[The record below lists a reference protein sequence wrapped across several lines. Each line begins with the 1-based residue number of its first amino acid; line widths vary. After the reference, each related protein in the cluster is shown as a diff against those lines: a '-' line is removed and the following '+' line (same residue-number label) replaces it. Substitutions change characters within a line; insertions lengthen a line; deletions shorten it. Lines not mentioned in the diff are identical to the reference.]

1 MESVKTGKTNKV
13 GKNTEMAHTKT
24 NKETHFKQ
32 VSAIT
37 NRIRSIGGIFTK
49 IAKKVRELVKKHPK
63 KSSAALV
70 VLTPVA
76 CKRAKEL
83 DDKVQDKS
91 KQAEK
96 ENKINWWKYSGLTI
110 ATSLLLAAC
119 SAGDIDKQIELE
131 QEKQKTEQE
140 KKEAENARD
149 RANKS
154 EIELEQ
160 ERQKTNKSGIELANS
175 QIKAEQERQKTEQ
188 EKQKANKSEIEL
200 EQQKQKTINTQ
211 RDLIK
216 EQKDFIKETE
226 QNCQE
231 KHGQLFIKR
240 ARIKTGITTGIA
252 IEIEAECK
260 TPKPTKTNQTPIQ
273 PKHLPNSKH
282 PHSQRGSKAQELI
295 AYLLFEQKDFIIET
309 EQKCQEK
316 HNQFFIKKAGI
327 KGGAIEVEA
336 ECKTP
341 KPTKTNQT
349 PIQPKHLPN
358 SKQPHSQRGSKAQE
372 LIAYLQK
379 ELESLPYSQKA
390 IAKQVD
396 FYKPSSIAYLELD
409 PRDFKV
415 TEEWQNE
422 NLKIRSKAQAKMLEM
437 RKPQANLSPSQSFL
451 FVQRIFAD
459 INKEIEAAANTEKKA
474 EKVGY
479 GYSKRV

>member
-1 MESVKTGKTNKV
+1 MESVKIGRTNKV
-13 GKNTEMAHTKT
+13 GKNAETANTKT
-24 NKETHFKQ
+24 NKETHFKR
-32 VSAIT
+32 VGAIK
-37 NRIRSIGGIFTK
+37 NMFRSIGGIFTK

-63 KSSAALV
+63 KSNAALV
-70 VLTPVA
+70 VLTHVA

-96 ENKINWWKYSGLTI
+96 ENQINWWKYSGLTI

-119 SAGDIDKQIELE
+119 STGDIDKQIELE
-131 QEKQKTEQE
+131 QEKQKANKSGIELEQERQKTEQE
-140 KKEAENARD
+140 KQK
-149 RANKS
+149 ANKS

-231 KHGQLFIKR
+231 KHGQLFIKK

-260 TPKPTKTNQTPIQ
+260 TPKP
-273 PKHLPNSKH
+273 
-282 PHSQRGSKAQELI
+282 A
-295 AYLLFEQKDFIIET
+295 
-309 EQKCQEK
+309 
-316 HNQFFIKKAGI
+316 
-327 KGGAIEVEA
+327 
-336 ECKTP
+336 
-341 KPTKTNQT
+341 KTNQT

-390 IAKQVD
+390 IAKQVN
-396 FYKPSSIAYLELD
+396 FYRPSSIAYLELD

-415 TEEWQNE
+415 TEEWQKE

-437 RKPQANLSPSQSFL
+437 RKTQAHLSTSQSLL
-451 FVQRIFAD
+451 FVQKIFAD
-459 INKEIEAAANTEKKA
+459 INKEIKVVANTEKKA
-474 EKVGY
+474 EKAGY

>member
-13 GKNTEMAHTKT
+13 GKNTETADTKA
-24 NKETHFKQ
+24 NKEAHFKQ
-32 VSAIT
+32 ASAIT
-37 NRIRSIGGIFTK
+37 NTIRSIGGFFTK
-49 IAKKVRELVKKHPK
+49 IAKRVRELVKKHPK
-63 KSSAALV
+63 KSRAALV
-70 VLTPVA
+70 VLTHVA
-76 CKRAKEL
+76 CRKAKEL

-96 ENKINWWKYSGLTI
+96 ENQINWWKYSGLTI
-110 ATSLLLAAC
+110 AASLLLAAC
-119 SAGDIDKQIELE
+119 SAGDTDKQIELE
-131 QEKQKTEQE
+131 QEKQKANKSGIELEQERQKTEQE
-140 KKEAENARD
+140 RQKT
-149 RANKS
+149 NKS

-231 KHGQLFIKR
+231 KHGQLFIKK

-260 TPKPTKTNQTPIQ
+260 TPKP
-273 PKHLPNSKH
+273 
-282 PHSQRGSKAQELI
+282 A
-295 AYLLFEQKDFIIET
+295 
-309 EQKCQEK
+309 
-316 HNQFFIKKAGI
+316 
-327 KGGAIEVEA
+327 
-336 ECKTP
+336 
-341 KPTKTNQT
+341 KTNQT

-409 PRDFKV
+409 PRDFNV
-415 TEEWQNE
+415 TEEWQKE

-437 RKPQANLSPSQSFL
+437 RNPQAHLSNSQSLLFL
-451 FVQRIFAD
+451 QKIFAD
-459 INKEIEAAANTEKKA
+459 INKEIETAANTEKKA
-474 EKVGY
+474 EKAGY
-479 GYSKRV
+479 GYSKRM

>member
-13 GKNTEMAHTKT
+13 GKNTEMVNAKT

-37 NRIRSIGGIFTK
+37 NTLRSIGGIFTK
-49 IAKKVRELVKKHPK
+49 IMKRVRELVKKHPK
-63 KSSAALV
+63 KSNAALV
-70 VLTPVA
+70 VLTHVA

-96 ENKINWWKYSGLTI
+96 ENQINWWKYSGLTI

-119 SAGDIDKQIELE
+119 STGDIDKQIELE
-131 QEKQKTEQE
+131 QEK
-140 KKEAENARD
+140 KEVENARD

-154 EIELEQ
+154 GIELEQQRQKTEQ

-175 QIKAEQERQKTEQ
+175 QIKAEQERQKT
-188 EKQKANKSEIEL
+188 NKSGIEL
-200 EQQKQKTINTQ
+200 EQQRQKAEQEKQKTINTQ

-231 KHGQLFIKR
+231 KHGQLFIKKT
-240 ARIKTGITTGIA
+240 RIKTGITTGIA

-260 TPKPTKTNQTPIQ
+260 TPKP
-273 PKHLPNSKH
+273 
-282 PHSQRGSKAQELI
+282 A
-295 AYLLFEQKDFIIET
+295 
-309 EQKCQEK
+309 
-316 HNQFFIKKAGI
+316 
-327 KGGAIEVEA
+327 
-336 ECKTP
+336 
-341 KPTKTNQT
+341 KTNQT

-358 SKQPHSQRGSKAQE
+358 SKQPRSQRGSKAQE
-372 LIAYLQK
+372 FIAYLQK

-396 FYKPSSIAYLELD
+396 FYRPSSIAYLELD
-409 PRDFKV
+409 PRDFNA
-415 TEEWQNE
+415 TEEWQKE

-437 RKPQANLSPSQSFL
+437 RSLKLDPQAHLSASQSLL
-451 FVQRIFAD
+451 FVQKIFAD
-459 INKEIEAAANTEKKA
+459 VNKEIEASANTEKKA
-474 EKVGY
+474 EKAGY

>member
-1 MESVKTGKTNKV
+1 MKSVKTGKTNKV
-13 GKNTEMAHTKT
+13 GKNTGMANTKT

-32 VSAIT
+32 VSAII

-49 IAKKVRELVKKHPK
+49 IMKRVRELVKKHPK
-63 KSSAALV
+63 KSKVVLV
-70 VLTPVA
+70 VLTHVA

-96 ENKINWWKYSGLTI
+96 ENQINWWKYSGLTI

-119 SAGDIDKQIELE
+119 STGDIDKQIELE
-131 QEKQKTEQE
+131 QEKQKANKSGIELEQERQKTEQE
-140 KKEAENARD
+140 KQK
-149 RANKS
+149 ANKS

-231 KHGQLFIKR
+231 KHGQLFIKKT
-240 ARIKTGITTGIA
+240 RIKTGITTGIA

-260 TPKPTKTNQTPIQ
+260 TPKP
-273 PKHLPNSKH
+273 
-282 PHSQRGSKAQELI
+282 A
-295 AYLLFEQKDFIIET
+295 
-309 EQKCQEK
+309 
-316 HNQFFIKKAGI
+316 
-327 KGGAIEVEA
+327 
-336 ECKTP
+336 
-341 KPTKTNQT
+341 KTNQT

-390 IAKQVD
+390 IVKQVD

-437 RKPQANLSPSQSFL
+437 RKPQANLSPSQSLL
-451 FVQRIFAD
+451 FVQKIFAD
-459 INKEIEAAANTEKKA
+459 INKEIEVVANTEKKA

>member
-1 MESVKTGKTNKV
+1 MKSVKTGKTNKV
-13 GKNTEMAHTKT
+13 GKNTETADTKA

-32 VSAIT
+32 ANAIT
-37 NRIRSIGGIFTK
+37 NTIRSIGGFFTK

-63 KSSAALV
+63 KSEAALV
-70 VLTPVA
+70 VLTHVA
-76 CKRAKEL
+76 CKEAKEL

-96 ENKINWWKYSGLTI
+96 ENQINWWKYSGLTI

-119 SAGDIDKQIELE
+119 SAGDTDKQIELE
-131 QEKQKTEQE
+131 QEKQEANKSGIELEQERQKTEQE
-140 KKEAENARD
+140 RQKT
-149 RANKS
+149 NKS

-231 KHGQLFIKR
+231 KHGQLFIKK

-273 PKHLPNSKH
+273 PKHLPNSK
-282 PHSQRGSKAQELI
+282 
-295 AYLLFEQKDFIIET
+295 
-309 EQKCQEK
+309 
-316 HNQFFIKKAGI
+316 
-327 KGGAIEVEA
+327 
-336 ECKTP
+336 
-341 KPTKTNQT
+341 
-349 PIQPKHLPN
+349 QPR
-358 SKQPHSQRGSKAQE
+358 SQRGSKAQE

-409 PRDFKV
+409 PRDFSV
-415 TEEWQNE
+415 TEEWQKE

-437 RKPQANLSPSQSFL
+437 RHLKPDPQAHLSTSQSL
-451 FVQRIFAD
+451 LLVQKIFAD
-459 INKEIEAAANTEKKA
+459 INKEIKVVANTEKKV
-474 EKVGY
+474 EKAGY

>member
-13 GKNTEMAHTKT
+13 GKNTETANTKA

-32 VSAIT
+32 ANAIT
-37 NRIRSIGGIFTK
+37 NIIRSIGGFFTK
-49 IAKKVRELVKKHPK
+49 IAKRVRELVKKHPK
-63 KSSAALV
+63 KSNVALV
-70 VLTPVA
+70 VLTHVV
-76 CKRAKEL
+76 CRKAKEL

-96 ENKINWWKYSGLTI
+96 ENQINWWKYSGLTI
-110 ATSLLLAAC
+110 TASLLLAAC

-131 QEKQKTEQE
+131 QEKQE
-140 KKEAENARD
+140 
-149 RANKS
+149 ANKS
-154 EIELEQ
+154 GIELEQERQKTNKSGIELEQERQKTEQ

-175 QIKAEQERQKTEQ
+175 QIKVEQ

-231 KHGQLFIKR
+231 KHGQLFIKK

-273 PKHLPNSKH
+273 PKHLPNSK
-282 PHSQRGSKAQELI
+282 
-295 AYLLFEQKDFIIET
+295 
-309 EQKCQEK
+309 
-316 HNQFFIKKAGI
+316 
-327 KGGAIEVEA
+327 
-336 ECKTP
+336 
-341 KPTKTNQT
+341 
-349 PIQPKHLPN
+349 QPR
-358 SKQPHSQRGSKAQE
+358 SQRGSKAQE

-409 PRDFKV
+409 PRDFKA
-415 TEEWQNE
+415 TEEWQKE

-437 RKPQANLSPSQSFL
+437 RSLKPDPQAHLSTSQSL
-451 FVQRIFAD
+451 LLVQKIFAD
-459 INKEIEAAANTEKKA
+459 VSKEIKVVANTEKKV
-474 EKVGY
+474 EKAGY
-479 GYSKRV
+479 GYSKRM

>member
-13 GKNTEMAHTKT
+13 GKNTEMANTKT

-37 NRIRSIGGIFTK
+37 NIIRSIGGIFTK
-49 IAKKVRELVKKHPK
+49 IVKKVRELFKKHPK
-63 KSSAALV
+63 KSKVALV
-70 VLTPVA
+70 VLTHAA

-96 ENKINWWKYSGLTI
+96 ENQINWWKYSGLTI

-119 SAGDIDKQIELE
+119 STGDIDKQIELE
-131 QEKQKTEQE
+131 QEKQKANKSGIELEQERQKTEQE
-140 KKEAENARD
+140 KQK
-149 RANKS
+149 ANKS

-188 EKQKANKSEIEL
+188 ERQKTEQEKQKTNKSEIEL

-231 KHGQLFIKR
+231 KHGQLFIKKT
-240 ARIKTGITTGIA
+240 RIKTGITTGIA

-260 TPKPTKTNQTPIQ
+260 TPKP
-273 PKHLPNSKH
+273 
-282 PHSQRGSKAQELI
+282 A
-295 AYLLFEQKDFIIET
+295 
-309 EQKCQEK
+309 
-316 HNQFFIKKAGI
+316 
-327 KGGAIEVEA
+327 
-336 ECKTP
+336 
-341 KPTKTNQT
+341 KTNQT

-358 SKQPHSQRGSKAQE
+358 SKQPHSQRGSKTQE

-390 IAKQVD
+390 IAKQVN

-409 PRDFKV
+409 PRDLKV

-437 RKPQANLSPSQSFL
+437 RNPQAHLSTSQNLL
-451 FVQRIFAD
+451 FVQKIFAD
-459 INKEIEAAANTEKKA
+459 INKEIEATANTEKKA
-474 EKVGY
+474 EKAGY
-479 GYSKRV
+479 GYSKRM

>member
-1 MESVKTGKTNKV
+1 MKSVKTGRTNKV
-13 GKNTEMAHTKT
+13 GKNAETANTKA

-32 VSAIT
+32 VSVIT
-37 NRIRSIGGIFTK
+37 NRLRSIGGIFTK

-63 KSSAALV
+63 KSNAALV
-70 VLTPVA
+70 VLTHVA

-131 QEKQKTEQE
+131 QEKQKANKSGIELEQERQKTEQE
-140 KKEAENARD
+140 KQK
-149 RANKS
+149 ANKS

-231 KHGQLFIKR
+231 KHGQLFIKK

-273 PKHLPNSKH
+273 PKHLPNSKQ
-282 PHSQRGSKAQELI
+282 PRSQRGSKAQE
-295 AYLLFEQKDFIIET
+295 F
-309 EQKCQEK
+309 
-316 HNQFFIKKAGI
+316 
-327 KGGAIEVEA
+327 
-336 ECKTP
+336 
-341 KPTKTNQT
+341 
-349 PIQPKHLPN
+349 
-358 SKQPHSQRGSKAQE
+358 
-372 LIAYLQK
+372 IAYLQK

-390 IAKQVD
+390 IAKQVN

-415 TEEWQNE
+415 AEEWQNE

-437 RKPQANLSPSQSFL
+437 RNPQAHLSPFQSFSIL
-451 FVQRIFAD
+451 QNIVAD
-459 INKEIEAAANTEKKA
+459 INKGIEAAANTEKKA
-474 EKVGY
+474 EKAGY
-479 GYSKRV
+479 DYSKRM

>member
-1 MESVKTGKTNKV
+1 MKSVKTGKTNKV
-13 GKNTEMAHTKT
+13 GKNTEMANTKT

-32 VSAIT
+32 ASAIT
-37 NRIRSIGGIFTK
+37 NTLRSIGGIFTK
-49 IAKKVRELVKKHPK
+49 IVNKVRELFKKHPK
-63 KSSAALV
+63 KSKVALV
-70 VLTPVA
+70 VLTHAA

-96 ENKINWWKYSGLTI
+96 ENQINWWKYSGLTI

-119 SAGDIDKQIELE
+119 NAGDIDKQIELE
-131 QEKQKTEQE
+131 QEKQK
-140 KKEAENARD
+140 
-149 RANKS
+149 ANKS
-154 EIELEQ
+154 GIELEQ
-160 ERQKTNKSGIELANS
+160 ERQKTNKSGIELEQQRQRTEQEKQKTNKSEIELANS
-175 QIKAEQERQKTEQ
+175 QIKAEQEKQKT
-188 EKQKANKSEIEL
+188 NKSEIEL
-200 EQQKQKTINTQ
+200 ANSQIKAEQEKQKTNKSEIELANSQIKAEQEKQKTINTQ

-240 ARIKTGITTGIA
+240 TRIKTGITTGIA

-260 TPKPTKTNQTPIQ
+260 TPKP
-273 PKHLPNSKH
+273 
-282 PHSQRGSKAQELI
+282 A
-295 AYLLFEQKDFIIET
+295 
-309 EQKCQEK
+309 
-316 HNQFFIKKAGI
+316 
-327 KGGAIEVEA
+327 
-336 ECKTP
+336 
-341 KPTKTNQT
+341 KTNQT

-390 IAKQVD
+390 IAKQVN
-396 FYKPSSIAYLELD
+396 FYRPSSIAYLELD

-437 RKPQANLSPSQSFL
+437 RNLKPDPQAHLSTFQSFSIL
-451 FVQRIFAD
+451 QNIVAD
-459 INKEIEAAANTEKKA
+459 ISKEIEAAANTEKKA
-474 EKVGY
+474 EKAGY

>member
-13 GKNTEMAHTKT
+13 GKNTETANTKA

-37 NRIRSIGGIFTK
+37 NMIRSISGFFTK

-63 KSSAALV
+63 KSRVALV
-70 VLTPVA
+70 VLTHVA
-76 CKRAKEL
+76 CRKAKEL

-96 ENKINWWKYSGLTI
+96 ENQINWWKYSGLTI

-119 SAGDIDKQIELE
+119 STGDTDKQIEL
-131 QEKQKTEQE
+131 EQE

-154 EIELEQ
+154 GIELEQ
-160 ERQKTNKSGIELANS
+160 EKQKTNNTQKDLIK
-175 QIKAEQERQKTEQ
+175 KAEQ
-188 EKQKANKSEIEL
+188 NC
-200 EQQKQKTINTQ
+200 
-211 RDLIK
+211 K
-216 EQKDFIKETE
+216 E
-226 QNCQE
+226 N
-231 KHGQLFIKR
+231 HG
-240 ARIKTGITTGIA
+240 
-252 IEIEAECK
+252 
-260 TPKPTKTNQTPIQ
+260 
-273 PKHLPNSKH
+273 
-282 PHSQRGSKAQELI
+282 
-295 AYLLFEQKDFIIET
+295 
-309 EQKCQEK
+309 
-316 HNQFFIKKAGI
+316 QFFIKKVGI
-327 KGGAIEVEA
+327 KGGIAVEVEA

-358 SKQPHSQRGSKAQE
+358 SKQPRSQRGSKAQE

-409 PRDFKV
+409 PRDFKA
-415 TEEWQNE
+415 TEEWQKE

-437 RKPQANLSPSQSFL
+437 RHLKPDSQAHLSTSQSLLFL
-451 FVQRIFAD
+451 QKIFAD
-459 INKEIEAAANTEKKA
+459 VSKEIEVAANTEKKV
-474 EKVGY
+474 EKAGY
-479 GYSKRV
+479 GYSKRM

>member
-1 MESVKTGKTNKV
+1 MKSVKTGKTNKV
-13 GKNTEMAHTKT
+13 GKNTEMANTKT

-63 KSSAALV
+63 KGNVALV
-70 VLTPVA
+70 VLTHAA

-119 SAGDIDKQIELE
+119 SVGDIDKQI
-131 QEKQKTEQE
+131 K
-140 KKEAENARD
+140 
-149 RANKS
+149 
-154 EIELEQ
+154 LEQ
-160 ERQKTNKSGIELANS
+160 ERQKTEQEQQKTEQEKQKTNKSGIELEQQRQKTEQEKQKTNKSEIELANS
-175 QIKAEQERQKTEQ
+175 QIKAEQE
-188 EKQKANKSEIEL
+188 
-200 EQQKQKTINTQ
+200 KQKTINTQ

-231 KHGQLFIKR
+231 NHSQFFIKKVG
-240 ARIKTGITTGIA
+240 IKGGIA
-252 IEIEAECK
+252 IEI
-260 TPKPTKTNQTPIQ
+260 
-273 PKHLPNSKH
+273 
-282 PHSQRGSKAQELI
+282 
-295 AYLLFEQKDFIIET
+295 
-309 EQKCQEK
+309 
-316 HNQFFIKKAGI
+316 
-327 KGGAIEVEA
+327 EA

-358 SKQPHSQRGSKAQE
+358 SKQPHSQRGSKTQE

-390 IAKQVD
+390 IAKQVN
-396 FYKPSSIAYLELD
+396 FYRPSSIAYLELD
-409 PRDFKV
+409 PRDFNV

-437 RKPQANLSPSQSFL
+437 RNPQANLSPFQSFSIIQSI
-451 FVQRIFAD
+451 VAD

-479 GYSKRV
+479 GYSKRM

>member
-13 GKNTEMAHTKT
+13 GKNTEMANTKAS
-24 NKETHFKQ
+24 KETHFKQ
-32 VSAIT
+32 ASAIT
-37 NRIRSIGGIFTK
+37 NTLRSIGGIFTK

-63 KSSAALV
+63 KSDVALV
-70 VLTPVA
+70 VLTHVA

-96 ENKINWWKYSGLTI
+96 ENQINWWKYSGLTI

-119 SAGDIDKQIELE
+119 SVGDIDKQIELE

-140 KKEAENARD
+140 QQKT
-149 RANKS
+149 
-154 EIELEQ
+154 EQ
-160 ERQKTNKSGIELANS
+160 ERQKANKSGIEL
-175 QIKAEQERQKTEQ
+175 EQQRQKTEQ
-188 EKQKANKSEIEL
+188 ER
-200 EQQKQKTINTQ
+200 QKTINTQ

-231 KHGQLFIKR
+231 KHGQLFIKK

-260 TPKPTKTNQTPIQ
+260 TPKP
-273 PKHLPNSKH
+273 
-282 PHSQRGSKAQELI
+282 A
-295 AYLLFEQKDFIIET
+295 
-309 EQKCQEK
+309 
-316 HNQFFIKKAGI
+316 
-327 KGGAIEVEA
+327 
-336 ECKTP
+336 
-341 KPTKTNQT
+341 KTNQT

-358 SKQPHSQRGSKAQE
+358 SKQPHSQRGSKTQE

-390 IAKQVD
+390 IAKQVN
-396 FYKPSSIAYLELD
+396 FYRPSSIAYLELD

-415 TEEWQNE
+415 TEEWQKE

-437 RKPQANLSPSQSFL
+437 RHLKPDPQAHLSTSQSLL
-451 FVQRIFAD
+451 FVQKIFAD
-459 INKEIEAAANTEKKA
+459 VNKEIEAAANTEKKA
-474 EKVGY
+474 EKAGY

>member
-13 GKNTEMAHTKT
+13 GKNTETADTKA
-24 NKETHFKQ
+24 NKEAHFKQ
-32 VSAIT
+32 ANAIT
-37 NRIRSIGGIFTK
+37 NIIRSIGGFFTK
-49 IAKKVRELVKKHPK
+49 IVKKVRELVKKHPE

-70 VLTPVA
+70 VLTHAA

-119 SAGDIDKQIELE
+119 SVGDTDKQIELE
-131 QEKQKTEQE
+131 QEKKEANKSGIELEQERQKTEQE
-140 KKEAENARD
+140 RQKT
-149 RANKS
+149 NKS

-216 EQKDFIKETE
+216 EQKDFIKYAE

-231 KHGQLFIKR
+231 
-240 ARIKTGITTGIA
+240 
-252 IEIEAECK
+252 
-260 TPKPTKTNQTPIQ
+260 N
-273 PKHLPNSKH
+273 
-282 PHSQRGSKAQELI
+282 
-295 AYLLFEQKDFIIET
+295 
-309 EQKCQEK
+309 
-316 HNQFFIKKAGI
+316 HNQFFIKKVGI
-327 KGGAIEVEA
+327 KGGIAIEVEA

-358 SKQPHSQRGSKAQE
+358 SKQPRSQRGSKAQE

-379 ELESLPYSQKA
+379 ELESLPHSQKA

-409 PRDFKV
+409 PRDFNI
-415 TEEWQNE
+415 TEEWQKE

-437 RKPQANLSPSQSFL
+437 RNPQAHLPTSQSLL
-451 FVQRIFAD
+451 FVQKIFAD
-459 INKEIEAAANTEKKA
+459 VNKEIEAAANTEKKA
-474 EKVGY
+474 EKAGY

>member
-1 MESVKTGKTNKV
+1 MKSVKTGKTNKV

-37 NRIRSIGGIFTK
+37 NRLKSIGGIFTK

-63 KSSAALV
+63 KSKVALV
-70 VLTPVA
+70 VLTHAA

-96 ENKINWWKYSGLTI
+96 ENQINWWKYSGLTI

-119 SAGDIDKQIELE
+119 NAGDIDKQIELE
-131 QEKQKTEQE
+131 QEKQKANKSGIELEQERQKTEQE
-140 KKEAENARD
+140 KQK
-149 RANKS
+149 ANKS

-231 KHGQLFIKR
+231 KHGQLFIKKT
-240 ARIKTGITTGIA
+240 RIKTGITTGI
-252 IEIEAECK
+252 
-260 TPKPTKTNQTPIQ
+260 
-273 PKHLPNSKH
+273 
-282 PHSQRGSKAQELI
+282 
-295 AYLLFEQKDFIIET
+295 
-309 EQKCQEK
+309 
-316 HNQFFIKKAGI
+316 
-327 KGGAIEVEA
+327 AIEVEA

-358 SKQPHSQRGSKAQE
+358 SKQPRSQRGSKAQE

-437 RKPQANLSPSQSFL
+437 RKPQANLSPSQSFSIL
-451 FVQRIFAD
+451 QNIVAD
-459 INKEIEAAANTEKKA
+459 INKGIEAAANTEKKA

-479 GYSKRV
+479 SYSKRM

>member
-1 MESVKTGKTNKV
+1 MKSIKTGKTNKV
-13 GKNTEMAHTKT
+13 SKNTEMAHTKA

-37 NRIRSIGGIFTK
+37 NTIRSIGGFFTK
-49 IAKKVRELVKKHPK
+49 IMKRVRELVKKHPE

-70 VLTPVA
+70 VLTHVA

-140 KKEAENARD
+140 K
-149 RANKS
+149 
-154 EIELEQ
+154 
-160 ERQKTNKSGIELANS
+160 
-175 QIKAEQERQKTEQ
+175 QKTEQ
-188 EKQKANKSEIEL
+188 EKQKTSNIETNNQIKVEQEKQKTEQEKQKTEQEKQKTSNVETSNQIKVEQ
-200 EQQKQKTINTQ
+200 EQQKT
-211 RDLIK
+211 IK
-216 EQKDFIKETE
+216 EQKDLVKEQKDLVKEQKDLVKEQKDLVKKAE

-231 KHGQLFIKR
+231 NHSQFFIKKLG
-240 ARIKTGITTGIA
+240 IKGGIA
-252 IEIEAECK
+252 IEI
-260 TPKPTKTNQTPIQ
+260 
-273 PKHLPNSKH
+273 
-282 PHSQRGSKAQELI
+282 
-295 AYLLFEQKDFIIET
+295 
-309 EQKCQEK
+309 
-316 HNQFFIKKAGI
+316 
-327 KGGAIEVEA
+327 EA

-372 LIAYLQK
+372 FIAYLQK

-390 IAKQVD
+390 IAKQVN
-396 FYKPSSIAYLELD
+396 FYRPSSIAYLELD

-437 RKPQANLSPSQSFL
+437 RNPQANLSTSQSFSIL
-451 FVQRIFAD
+451 QNIVAD
-459 INKEIEAAANTEKKA
+459 ISKEIEAAANTEKKA
-474 EKVGY
+474 EKAGY

>member
-1 MESVKTGKTNKV
+1 MKSVKTGKTNKV
-13 GKNTEMAHTKT
+13 GKNTETADTKA

-32 VSAIT
+32 VSVIT
-37 NRIRSIGGIFTK
+37 NTLRSIGGIFTK
-49 IAKKVRELVKKHPK
+49 IVKKVRELFKKHPK
-63 KSSAALV
+63 KSKVALV
-70 VLTPVA
+70 VLTHVA
-76 CKRAKEL
+76 CKKAKEL

-96 ENKINWWKYSGLTI
+96 ENQINWWKYSGLTI

-119 SAGDIDKQIELE
+119 NVGDIDKQIELE
-131 QEKQKTEQE
+131 QEKQKANKSGIELEQERQKTEQE
-140 KKEAENARD
+140 KQK
-149 RANKS
+149 ANKS

-231 KHGQLFIKR
+231 KHGQLFIKK

-260 TPKPTKTNQTPIQ
+260 TPKP
-273 PKHLPNSKH
+273 
-282 PHSQRGSKAQELI
+282 A
-295 AYLLFEQKDFIIET
+295 
-309 EQKCQEK
+309 
-316 HNQFFIKKAGI
+316 
-327 KGGAIEVEA
+327 
-336 ECKTP
+336 
-341 KPTKTNQT
+341 KTNQT

-358 SKQPHSQRGSKAQE
+358 SKQPHSQRGSKVQE

-409 PRDFKV
+409 PRDFNV
-415 TEEWQNE
+415 TEEWQKE

-437 RKPQANLSPSQSFL
+437 RNPQAHLSTSQSLL
-451 FVQRIFAD
+451 FVQKIFAD
-459 INKEIEAAANTEKKA
+459 VSKEIEATANTEKKV
-474 EKVGY
+474 EKAGY
-479 GYSKRV
+479 GYSKRM

>member
-1 MESVKTGKTNKV
+1 MESVKTGRTNKV
-13 GKNTEMAHTKT
+13 GKNAETANTKA
-24 NKETHFKQ
+24 NKGTHFKQ

-37 NRIRSIGGIFTK
+37 NTLRSIGGIFTK
-49 IAKKVRELVKKHPK
+49 IAKKVRELIKKHPE

-70 VLTPVA
+70 VLTHVA

-96 ENKINWWKYSGLTI
+96 ENQINWWKYSGLTI

-140 KKEAENARD
+140 E
-149 RANKS
+149 
-154 EIELEQ
+154 
-160 ERQKTNKSGIELANS
+160 
-175 QIKAEQERQKTEQ
+175 QKTEQ
-188 EKQKANKSEIEL
+188 EKQKTSNIETNNQIKV
-200 EQQKQKTINTQ
+200 EQEKQKT
-211 RDLIK
+211 IK
-216 EQKDFIKETE
+216 EQKDLVKEQKDLVKKAE

-231 KHGQLFIKR
+231 KHGQFFIKKLG
-240 ARIKTGITTGIA
+240 IKDSIA

-273 PKHLPNSKH
+273 PKHLPNSKQ
-282 PHSQRGSKAQELI
+282 PRSQRGSKAQE
-295 AYLLFEQKDFIIET
+295 F
-309 EQKCQEK
+309 
-316 HNQFFIKKAGI
+316 
-327 KGGAIEVEA
+327 
-336 ECKTP
+336 
-341 KPTKTNQT
+341 
-349 PIQPKHLPN
+349 
-358 SKQPHSQRGSKAQE
+358 
-372 LIAYLQK
+372 IAYLQK

-390 IAKQVD
+390 IVKQVD

-437 RKPQANLSPSQSFL
+437 RKTQANLSASQSLL
-451 FVQRIFAD
+451 FVQKIFAD
-459 INKEIEAAANTEKKA
+459 INKEIKVVANTEKKA

>member
-1 MESVKTGKTNKV
+1 MKSVKTGKTNKV
-13 GKNTEMAHTKT
+13 GKNTEMANTKT
-24 NKETHFKQ
+24 NKKTHFKQ

-37 NRIRSIGGIFTK
+37 NRLRSIGGFFTK
-49 IAKKVRELVKKHPK
+49 IVKKVRELIKKHPE

-70 VLTPVA
+70 VLTHVA

-96 ENKINWWKYSGLTI
+96 ENQINWWKYSGLTI

-119 SAGDIDKQIELE
+119 SVGDIDKQIELE

-140 KKEAENARD
+140 QQKTEQEKQK
-149 RANKS
+149 ANKS

-231 KHGQLFIKR
+231 KHGQLFIKKT
-240 ARIKTGITTGIA
+240 RIKTGITTGIA

-260 TPKPTKTNQTPIQ
+260 TPKP
-273 PKHLPNSKH
+273 
-282 PHSQRGSKAQELI
+282 A
-295 AYLLFEQKDFIIET
+295 
-309 EQKCQEK
+309 
-316 HNQFFIKKAGI
+316 
-327 KGGAIEVEA
+327 
-336 ECKTP
+336 
-341 KPTKTNQT
+341 KTNQT

-437 RKPQANLSPSQSFL
+437 RKPQANLSTSQSLL
-451 FVQRIFAD
+451 FVQKIFAD
-459 INKEIEAAANTEKKA
+459 VNKEIKVVANTEKKA
-474 EKVGY
+474 EKAGY

>member
-1 MESVKTGKTNKV
+1 MKSVKTGKTNKV
-13 GKNTEMAHTKT
+13 SKNTEMAHTKT
-24 NKETHFKQ
+24 NKETRFKQ

-37 NRIRSIGGIFTK
+37 NRLKSIGGFFTK
-49 IAKKVRELVKKHPK
+49 IVKKVRELIKKHPE

-70 VLTPVA
+70 VLTHVA

-96 ENKINWWKYSGLTI
+96 ENQINWWKYSGLTI

-119 SAGDIDKQIELE
+119 SAGDVNEQIELE
-131 QEKQKTEQE
+131 QEKQKANKSGIELEQERQKTEQE
-140 KKEAENARD
+140 KQK
-149 RANKS
+149 ANKS

-231 KHGQLFIKR
+231 KHGQLFIKKT
-240 ARIKTGITTGIA
+240 RIKTGITTGIA

-260 TPKPTKTNQTPIQ
+260 TPKPAKTNQTP
-273 PKHLPNSKH
+273 
-282 PHSQRGSKAQELI
+282 
-295 AYLLFEQKDFIIET
+295 T
-309 EQKCQEK
+309 
-316 HNQFFIKKAGI
+316 
-327 KGGAIEVEA
+327 
-336 ECKTP
+336 
-341 KPTKTNQT
+341 
-349 PIQPKHLPN
+349 QPKHLPN

-415 TEEWQNE
+415 TEEWQSE

-437 RKPQANLSPSQSFL
+437 RKPQAHLSTSQSLL
-451 FVQRIFAD
+451 FVQKIFAD
-459 INKEIEAAANTEKKA
+459 VNKEIKIVANTEKKA
-474 EKVGY
+474 EKAGY
-479 GYSKRV
+479 GYSKRM

>member
-1 MESVKTGKTNKV
+1 MKSVKTGKTNKV
-13 GKNTEMAHTKT
+13 SKNTEMANTKT

-37 NRIRSIGGIFTK
+37 NRLRSIGGFFTK
-49 IAKKVRELVKKHPK
+49 IMKRVRELVKKHPK
-63 KSSAALV
+63 KSKVALV
-70 VLTPVA
+70 VLTHAA

-96 ENKINWWKYSGLTI
+96 ENQINWWKYSGLTI

-119 SAGDIDKQIELE
+119 SVGDIDKQIELE
-131 QEKQKTEQE
+131 QEKQEANKSGIELEQERQKTEQE
-140 KKEAENARD
+140 RQKT
-149 RANKS
+149 NKS

-231 KHGQLFIKR
+231 KHGQLFIKK

-260 TPKPTKTNQTPIQ
+260 TPKP
-273 PKHLPNSKH
+273 
-282 PHSQRGSKAQELI
+282 A
-295 AYLLFEQKDFIIET
+295 
-309 EQKCQEK
+309 
-316 HNQFFIKKAGI
+316 
-327 KGGAIEVEA
+327 
-336 ECKTP
+336 
-341 KPTKTNQT
+341 KTNQT

-358 SKQPHSQRGSKAQE
+358 SKQPRSQRGSKAQE

-396 FYKPSSIAYLELD
+396 FYKPSSISYLELD
-409 PRDFKV
+409 PRDFNV

-437 RKPQANLSPSQSFL
+437 RHLKPDPQAHLPTSQSFSIIQNI
-451 FVQRIFAD
+451 VAD
-459 INKEIEAAANTEKKA
+459 INKEIKVVANTEKKA
-474 EKVGY
+474 EKAGY
-479 GYSKRV
+479 GYSKRM